1 MTLGNIT
8 VRTLFIPSF
17 DVQAIPVLL
26 PELLTIVTNNEQ
38 YRPELQRRALVILH
52 SIVNMLSN
60 ISGQELKQVHSVLSP
75 MLGPWFA
82 QFGRIFSSSA
92 DIQVKTETRASP

>member
-1 MTLGNIT
+1 MIH
-8 VRTLFIPSF
+8 S
-17 DVQAIPVLL
+17 DAQAVPVLL
-26 PELLTIVTNNEQ
+26 PELLMIVTNNEQ

-60 ISGQELKQVHSVLSP
+60 LSGQEMKQVHSVLSP

-82 QFGRIFSSSA
+82 HFGRILTSSA
-92 DIQVKTETRASP
+92 GSQVCSLWHSL